1 MISDPDRGDQVR
13 EMSSNILHVH
23 WGGQPVIV
31 PPGIVVRQEL
41 KTLNSKYQPVEKDRQ
56 VDPGQIV
63 VRRMTE
69 TINSL
74 VTLAVP
80 EVKMAKSLGVV
91 ALGELGH
98 GLG

>member
-1 MISDPDRGDQVR
+1 M
-13 EMSSNILHVH
+13 
-23 WGGQPVIV
+23 
-31 PPGIVVRQEL
+31 RQEL
-41 KTLNSKYQPVEKDRQ
+41 EYDRNTEHQPVEKDRQ

-63 VRRMTE
+63 VRWLADS
-69 TINSL
+69 INSL

-80 EVKMAKSLGVV
+80 EVKMTKSLGVV